1 MAGIYIHIPFCRSRC
16 IYCGFYSTTALDL
29 RQRYVDALCREMEIR
44 GEKSKV
50 RGEKLGVRGEK
61 LEVRGERIDLS
72 AEKIE
77 TIYLGGG
84 TPSQL
89 TAEQLRQIFDAINHL
104 YIYNKV
110 YSLTSHPSPLT
121 SEISPLTPEITIEV
135 NPDDVTAEYASQL
148 SQLPINRVSMGVQT
162 FNDERLRF
170 LHRRHTARQAI
181 EAVERLRAAGINNL
195 SIDLMYGFPGETL
208 ADWEADIEAA
218 LALNVEHLSA
228 YCLMIE
234 EGTPLHKM
242 YSLTSHPSPLTSQH
256 TGDYPQCVDEETERQ
271 MYYTLIDRLTAAGYE
286 HYEISNFAR
295 PGFRSRHNSSYWNGT
310 PYIGLGAAA
319 HSYDIRSRSWNVADI
334 HAYIEG
340 IEHGERRFEEEL
352 LDDDTRYNDAVTV
365 GLRTCEGINL
375 DMLSKKHRDY
385 CMKNARRYLDDGLLE
400 HSVVGDSDSPTLH
413 LTRRGLFVSD
423 MVMSDLM
430 MV

>member
-16 IYCGFYSTTALDL
+16 IYCGFYSTTSLEL

-44 GEKSKV
+44 GTGRLISGQSPDQGPV
-50 RGEKLGVRGEK
+50 PP
-61 LEVRGERIDLS
+61 IS
-72 AEKIE
+72 

-89 TAEQLRQIFDAINHL
+89 TFDQLRQLFI
-104 YIYNKV
+104 YINKV
-110 YSLTSHPSPLT
+110 YPLPSKPGGA
-121 SEISPLTPEITIEV
+121 EDRPEITIEV
-135 NPDDVTAEYASQL
+135 NPDDVTVEFAAVLQ
-148 SQLPINRVSMGVQT
+148 QLPVNRVSMGIQT
-162 FNDERLRF
+162 FDDQRLRF
-170 LHRRHTARQAI
+170 LRRRHTARQAI
-181 EAVERLRAAGINNL
+181 EAVSILRAAGIRNI
-195 SIDLMYGFPGETL
+195 SIDLMYGFPGESL
-208 ADWEADIEAA
+208 ADWEADIDTA

-234 EGTPLHKM
+234 EGTPLHRMLK
-242 YSLTSHPSPLTSQH
+242 QH
-256 TGDYPQCVDEETERQ
+256 TGDEETERQ
-271 MYYTLIDRLTAAGYE
+271 MYEVLIDRMTTAGYE

-334 HAYIEG
+334 RQYIEG
-340 IEHGERRFEEEL
+340 MERCERIFEEEL
-352 LDDDTRYNDAVTV
+352 LDDDTRYNDIVTV
-365 GLRTCEGINL
+365 ALRTREGINL
-375 DMLSKKHRDY
+375 NALSKKYRNY
-385 CMKNARRYLDDGLLE
+385 CIKNARRYLDDGLLE
-400 HSVVGDSDSPTLH
+400 LTSPLSPVTSHLR

-423 MVMSDLM
+423 MVMSNLM

>member
-44 GEKSKV
+44 SQ
-50 RGEKLGVRGEK
+50 RS
-61 LEVRGERIDLS
+61 EVRGER
-72 AEKIE
+72 IE

-89 TAEQLRQIFDAINHL
+89 TFDQLRQLFI
-104 YIYNKV
+104 YINKV
-110 YSLTSHPSPLT
+110 YPLPSKPGGA
-121 SEISPLTPEITIEV
+121 ENRPEITIEV
-135 NPDDVTAEYASQL
+135 NPDDVTVEFAAVLQ
-148 SQLPINRVSMGVQT
+148 QLPVNRVSMGIQT
-162 FNDERLRF
+162 FDDQRLRF
-170 LHRRHTARQAI
+170 LRRRHTARQAI
-181 EAVERLRAAGINNL
+181 EAVSILRAAGIRNI

-208 ADWEADIEAA
+208 ADWEADIDAA

-234 EGTPLHKM
+234 EGTPLYRMLKQN
-242 YSLTSHPSPLTSQH
+242 P
-256 TGDYPQCVDEETERQ
+256 GDEETERQ
-271 MYYTLIDRLTAAGYE
+271 MYEVLIDRLTTADYE

-295 PGFRSRHNSSYWNGT
+295 ITPPTGGAGGGHSPFRSRHNSSYWNGT

-334 HAYIEG
+334 RQYIEG
-340 IEHGERRFEEEL
+340 MERCERIFEEEL
-352 LDDDTRYNDAVTV
+352 LDDDTRYNDIVTV
-365 GLRTCEGINL
+365 ALRTREGIDLNA
-375 DMLSKKHRDY
+375 LSEKYRNY
-385 CMKNARRYLDDGLLE
+385 CIKNARRYLDDGLLE
-400 HSVVGDSDSPTLH
+400 LTTPLSPVTSHLR

-423 MVMSDLM
+423 MVMSNLM

>member
-29 RQRYVDALCREMEIR
+29 RQRYIDALCREMEIR
-44 GEKSKV
+44 SQ
-50 RGEKLGVRGEK
+50 RS
-61 LEVRGERIDLS
+61 EVRGER
-72 AEKIE
+72 IE

-89 TAEQLRQIFDAINHL
+89 TFDQLRQLFI
-104 YIYNKV
+104 YINKV
-110 YSLTSHPSPLT
+110 YPLTPDSSPL
-121 SEISPLTPEITIEV
+121 PPEITIEV
-135 NPDDVTAEYASQL
+135 NPDDVTVEFAAVLQ
-148 SQLPINRVSMGVQT
+148 QLPVNRVSMGIQT
-162 FNDERLRF
+162 FDDQRLRF
-170 LHRRHTARQAI
+170 LHRRHTSQQAI
-181 EAVERLRAAGINNL
+181 KAVDILHSAGIQNI

-208 ADWEADIEAA
+208 EQWEADIEAA
-218 LALNVEHLSA
+218 LALDVEHLSA

-242 YSLTSHPSPLTSQH
+242 FTDDSLQYTD
-256 TGDYPQCVDEETERQ
+256 DYPDEEMERQ
-271 MYYTLIDRLTAAGYE
+271 MYEVLIDRLEAAGYE

-334 HAYIEG
+334 RQYIEG
-340 IEHGERRFEEEL
+340 MERGERIFEEEL
-352 LDDDTRYNDAVTV
+352 LDDDTRYNDIVTV
-365 GLRTCEGINL
+365 ALRTKEGIDLNA
-375 DMLSKKHRDY
+375 LSEKHREY
-385 CMKNARRYLDDGLLE
+385 CMKNARRYLNDGLLE
-400 HSVVGDSDSPTLH
+400 LSTIRGAESPTLH
-413 LTRRGLFVSD
+413 LTRHGLFVSD

>member
-44 GEKSKV
+44 GTRKEEGGK
-50 RGEKLGVRGEK
+50 RNDEE
-61 LEVRGERIDLS
+61 
-72 AEKIE
+72 IE

-89 TAEQLRQIFDAINHL
+89 TPSQLRQLFI
-104 YIYNKV
+104 YINKV
-110 YSLTSHPSPLT
+110 YPLT
-121 SEISPLTPEITIEV
+121 SEREITIEV
-135 NPDDVTAEYASQL
+135 NPDDVTVEFAALLQ
-148 SQLPINRVSMGVQT
+148 QLPVNRVSMGIQT
-162 FNDERLRF
+162 FDDQRLRF
-170 LHRRHTARQAI
+170 LHRRHTSRQAI
-181 EAVERLRAAGINNL
+181 EAVSILRAAGINNL

-208 ADWEADIEAA
+208 SDWQSDIDSA
-218 LALNVEHLSA
+218 LALNVEHISA

-234 EGTPLHKM
+234 EGTPLHRMLKQ
-242 YSLTSHPSPLTSQH
+242 HNGDCPLCEQRSELQ
-256 TGDYPQCVDEETERQ
+256 GDCPQCVDEETERQ

-319 HSYDIRSRSWNVADI
+319 HSYDIRSRSWNIADI
-334 HAYIEG
+334 NAYIKG
-340 IEHGERRFEEEL
+340 IERGERLFEEEL
-352 LDDDTRYNDAVTV
+352 LDSDTRYNDAVTV
-365 GLRTCEGINL
+365 GLRTCEGIDLNAL
-375 DMLSKKHRDY
+375 PKKYRDY

-400 HSVVGDSDSPTLH
+400 LSVVGNLTSPTLH

-430 MV
+430 MI